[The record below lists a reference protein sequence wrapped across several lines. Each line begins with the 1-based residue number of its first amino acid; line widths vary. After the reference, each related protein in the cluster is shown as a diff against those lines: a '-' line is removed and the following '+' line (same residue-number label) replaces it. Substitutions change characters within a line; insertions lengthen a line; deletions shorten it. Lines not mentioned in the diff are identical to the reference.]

1 MNGKLI
7 CNTGPL
13 VALSIIDQIHILRRL
28 FEFVA
33 VPEAVHREILE
44 GGGLQMLGYQIII
57 KCNG

>member
-13 VALSIIDQIHILRRL
+13 VALSIIDQIHILKRL

-44 GGGLQMLGYQIII
+44 GGGYKCWVI
-57 KCNG
+57 KLS